1 MSARRG
7 SRVPGDSQQRLLVT
21 FERECHVHL
30 NFIITET
37 TTEAERNSLED
48 VLFSE
53 QENFLEPD
61 IYEDK
66 FLVVLRLSPRPEQLV
81 KGYEFKML
89 NK

>member
-1 MSARRG
+1 MTES
-7 SRVPGDSQQRLLVT
+7 PL
-21 FERECHVHL
+21 FI
-30 NFIITET
+30 NFTITET
-37 TTEAERNSLED
+37 TTEMERNSLED
-48 VLFSE
+48 VLFSD

-81 KGYEFKML
+81 KGYEFNML

>member
-1 MSARRG
+1 M
-7 SRVPGDSQQRLLVT
+7 PGGRQQRLLVT
-21 FERECHVHL
+21 LILTESPLFI
-30 NFIITET
+30 NFTIAET
-37 TTEAERNSLED
+37 TTEMERNSLED
-48 VLFSE
+48 ILFSD

-81 KGYEFKML
+81 KGYEFNML

>member
-1 MSARRG
+1 MS
-7 SRVPGDSQQRLLVT
+7 D
-21 FERECHVHL
+21 

-48 VLFSE
+48 VLFSD
-53 QENFLEPD
+53 QDNFLEPD

>member
-1 MSARRG
+1 M
-7 SRVPGDSQQRLLVT
+7 
-21 FERECHVHL
+21 
-30 NFIITET
+30 
-37 TTEAERNSLED
+37 ED
-48 VLFSE
+48 VLFSD

>member
-1 MSARRG
+1 MLGNVVSA
-7 SRVPGDSQQRLLVT
+7 
-21 FERECHVHL
+21 

-37 TTEAERNSLED
+37 TTEAVRNSLED
-48 VLFSE
+48 VLFSD
-53 QENFLEPD
+53 QDNFLEPE